1 MAKFIRRKR
10 QHLNEDDANQTQQQP
25 AQQPA
30 ANTTAP
36 QQQTA
41 PAAQTA
47 PVQQPQQPANQAP
60 AQQPAQDQNSQQQ
73 QQPQQQQQQQ
83 QQNQP
88 SQEQQQ
94 VNNFLTGVRDN
105 IQKGNIYWALSIN
118 LADEIQK
125 AIPSFKADNQAAKPG
140 IDAWE
145 AFKKDPQEQTFNT
158 FIDEL
163 SKFGAP
169 QQEAPAEQAQQA
181 QQLQDSLVLNFG
193 ARLEE
198 KLNNKLKMDFYA
210 KQIAKGVNDN

>member
-10 QHLNEDDANQTQQQP
+10 QHLNEDDANQQNQ
-25 AQQPA
+25 QQPA
-30 ANTTAP
+30 ANNAP
-36 QQQTA
+36 QQQNA
-41 PAAQTA
+41 PAAN
-47 PVQQPQQPANQAP
+47 QPQQQTPE
-60 AQQPAQDQNSQQQ
+60 QQPAQNQSEP
-73 QQPQQQQQQQ
+73 QPQQQQNQQP
-83 QQNQP
+83 QQNQL

-94 VNNFLTGVRDN
+94 VNNLLTSVRDN

-118 LADEIQK
+118 LADEIKK
-125 AIPSFKADNQAAKPG
+125 AIPTFKTDNQAAKPG

-145 AFKKDPQEQTFNT
+145 AFKKNPQEQTFNT

-169 QQEAPAEQAQQA
+169 QQEAPAPAEQAQQA
-181 QQLQDSLVLNFG
+181 QQLQDSVVLDFG

-210 KQIAKGVNDN
+210 KQIAKGLND

>member
-10 QHLNEDDANQTQQQP
+10 QYLNEDDANQTQQQP

-36 QQQTA
+36 QQQPA

-73 QQPQQQQQQQ
+73 QPQ

-125 AIPSFKADNQAAKPG
+125 AIPTFKADNQAAKPG

-158 FIDEL
+158 FIDQL

-169 QQEAPAEQAQQA
+169 QQEAPAPAEQAQQA